1 MQSPITATT
10 RVPAPHP
17 HPPPPLRGLM
27 AQAVIIADLI
37 GEAVAIFVEDYHIFD
52 V

>member
-1 MQSPITATT
+1 
-10 RVPAPHP
+10 
-17 HPPPPLRGLM
+17 M
-27 AQAVIIADLI
+27 AQAVIIAIVGWWLPQAAIIPDLI